1 MEIQD
6 LLKKL
11 ENYRNSYTDQY
22 VVMDDTFEYENDFI
36 KVIRVDCSNKAG
48 GENVRGGKQWSI
60 ICDIK
65 KSFTNLNHFLL
76 LRSALGGRISV
87 TPVSRGSCKGYF
99 GIRIYDMAK
108 APTQTIIYDLLHWIF
123 D

>member
-11 ENYRNSYTDQY
+11 ENYRNGYTDQY

-76 LRSALGGRISV
+76 LLLCSWRSNIGY
-87 TPVSRGSCKGYF
+87 SC
-99 GIRIYDMAK
+99 
-108 APTQTIIYDLLHWIF
+108 
-123 D
+123 